1 MAFDIFPMKH
11 CNASP
16 SLYFWNKINIY
27 TSSLLSWQSPLH
39 SLGLGPLDQKQTLC
53 NHPQIWGCI
62 SPDGKLGANLENCQ
76 VKEHSGCAALW
87 TSAGDG
93 DRVGSWVRLV
103 GELAEGALCLPCSQS
118 RGSGCRPTKLSWG
131 RSRGSW
137 PLAPRTSLEEKGEGD
152 ERACTGLQGPEKR
165 LEGPRHSRGK
175 Y

>member
-39 SLGLGPLDQKQTLC
+39 SLGSGPLDQKQTFC

-76 VKEHSGCAALW
+76 VKEHSGCTALW

-93 DRVGSWVRLV
+93 DRVAAESGWWGSWQKVL
-103 GELAEGALCLPCSQS
+103 SWS
-118 RGSGCRPTKLSWG
+118 RESGCRPTKLCWG

-137 PLAPRTSLEEKGEGD
+137 PPAPRTSLEEKGEGD
-152 ERACTGLQGPEKR
+152 EWARTRLQGPEKQ